1 MLTLEQVFFPCTTPQ
16 NVWSGI
22 GVKIKVSFYYAVL
35 LFYVVVYAF
44 TDAAFAL
51 FVAYFSFKDGNIL
64 SYSARMP
71 FYEGLVL

>member
-35 LFYVVVYAF
+35 LCYVVVYAF
-44 TDAAFAL
+44 ISHLKTETFH
-51 FVAYFSFKDGNIL
+51 FIVRVCHFMKVS
-64 SYSARMP
+64 
-71 FYEGLVL
+71 FYEGLIL